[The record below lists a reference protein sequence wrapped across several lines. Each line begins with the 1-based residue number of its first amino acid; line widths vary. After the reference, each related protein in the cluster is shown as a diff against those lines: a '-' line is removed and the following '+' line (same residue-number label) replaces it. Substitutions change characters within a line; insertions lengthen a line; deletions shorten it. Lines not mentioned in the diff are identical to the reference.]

1 VTSGVIAALGT
12 SIGPARNSRWVAW
25 LYGAMVALT
34 LGIATINFVV
44 DYQRTR
50 HDLEKRAEAYSFS
63 MATDVRWFVDV
74 ARQTLRRVVA
84 NLDTVASTDYNLVI
98 ANALSDLPAGVVVG
112 IYDAAGRSQAFVGLD
127 SRQVDISDRSY
138 FQELAG
144 GSEWAISQLLSD
156 RVTGTKTFAV
166 GLALKRNGI
175 FDGAVVA
182 YAPMQVFSEAWLSVG
197 GRQSNAFIVHKGGWL
212 TARLPA
218 IDSEVYD
225 ERASPEFVAS
235 FMHGTSGSYW
245 AEESP
250 IDGIA
255 RVLGYAHVPSTP
267 LIAVIGVSPH
277 EELSAFWRRV
287 GMTLAILAPLLL
299 LLGLASRRIR
309 RLINRQ
315 EETAQQLSKALTTN
329 EKFLLEIHH
338 RVKNNLQSA
347 LSLIRMKVKSPEIV
361 AEIEPRI
368 LAMVTVHEH
377 IYQSEHLVSVSAR
390 KYLSDI
396 AQKIIYASANN
407 ITLTTDIADIDLPSD
422 VVMPVGQ
429 LLNEAVINAVK
440 YGFPDGSEG
449 KINVSFTATEAGDAT
464 LIIHNDGAPMPATRR
479 TGLGS
484 RLMPAFAAQV
494 GGKVE
499 TVSDEHG
506 VSVIFNFPLA
516 GMQQT

>member
-1 VTSGVIAALGT
+1 VTTGVIGALGP
-12 SIGPARNSRWVAW
+12 SAPPARTSRWVAW

-34 LGIATINFVV
+34 LGIAAMNFVI

-63 MATDVRWFVDV
+63 MATDVRWFLDV
-74 ARQTLRRVVA
+74 ARQTLRRVAA
-84 NLDTVASTDYNLVI
+84 NIDPNTSTDYNMVI
-98 ANALSDLPAGVVVG
+98 ANALSDLPAGVVVA

-127 SRQVDISDRSY
+127 SRPVDISDRSY
-138 FQELAG
+138 FQDLAG
-144 GSEWAISQLLSD
+144 GNEWAISKILSD

-166 GLALKRNGI
+166 GLALRRNGI

-182 YAPMQVFSEAWLSVG
+182 YAPMQVFSDAWLSVG
-197 GRQSNAFIVHKGGWL
+197 GRQSNAFIVHKEGWL

-225 ERASPEFVAS
+225 DRAAPEFVGS
-235 FMHGTSGSYW
+235 FMNGTAGSYW
-245 AEESP
+245 AEPSP

-277 EELSAFWRRV
+277 EELSAFWGRV

-309 RLINRQ
+309 LLISSQ
-315 EETAQQLSKALTTN
+315 EETAQQLSKALATN

-347 LSLIRMKVKSPEIV
+347 LSLIRIKVRSPEIV

-368 LAMVTVHEH
+368 LAMVAVHEH
-377 IYQSEHLVSVSAR
+377 IYQSDHLVSVSAQ

-407 ITLTTDIADIDLPSD
+407 ITLTTDIADIDLSSD
-422 VVMPVGQ
+422 LVMPVGQ
-429 LLNEAVINAVK
+429 LLNEAIINAVK
-440 YGFPDGSEG
+440 YGFPDGREG
-449 KINVSFTATEAGDAT
+449 NVNILLTATEAGDAT

-484 RLMPAFAAQV
+484 RLMPAFASQV